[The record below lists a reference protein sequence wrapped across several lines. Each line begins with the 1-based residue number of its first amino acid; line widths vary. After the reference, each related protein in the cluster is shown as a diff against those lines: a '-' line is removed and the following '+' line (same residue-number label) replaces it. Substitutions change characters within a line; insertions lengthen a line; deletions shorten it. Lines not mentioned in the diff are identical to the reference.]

1 VYKVRIHGRGGQGS
15 KLASKIIG
23 SAAFL
28 EGYDVQDFARYGA
41 ERRGAPVE
49 AFVRMD
55 KEKILERGYIPD
67 PDAVIV
73 LDDTLLDAVDV
84 TAGLRKGGTVL
95 INSKRKSFP
104 KLKKF
109 KVITLDAKSIAMATI
124 GKPVYN
130 TAMIGAFAKTT
141 GLIDFEHIRHA
152 LEHEVGK
159 RVGKKAISKNML
171 AVRRAYKEVGA

>member
-1 VYKVRIHGRGGQGS
+1 MRIHGRGGQGS

-28 EGYDVQDFARYGA
+28 EGYEVQDFARYGA

-67 PDAVIV
+67 PDVVIV

-84 TAGLRKGGTVL
+84 TAGLRKGGIIL

-109 KVITLDAKSIAMATI
+109 KIVTLDARAIAMETI
-124 GKPVYN
+124 GKPIYN
-130 TAMIGAFAKTT
+130 TAMIGAFAKAT

-171 AVRRAYKEVGA
+171 AVRRAYKEVVA